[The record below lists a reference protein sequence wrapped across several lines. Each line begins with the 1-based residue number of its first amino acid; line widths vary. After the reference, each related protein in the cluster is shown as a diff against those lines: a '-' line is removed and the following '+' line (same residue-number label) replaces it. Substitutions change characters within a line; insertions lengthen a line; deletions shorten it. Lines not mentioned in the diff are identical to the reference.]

1 MKTTARTGVELSA
14 GGGSTSTALIRP
26 LETQRMSAG
35 GMQQAG
41 AMGRLLTPRRP
52 ISPRLST
59 TISLTVAAGLLVGW
73 SIATY
78 GGFTDTT
85 FFPPPHEV
93 LNSFF
98 RTLTDGTLA
107 KHTWSSLVV
116 INIGFIISSLLAV
129 PLGVLMGS
137 FKVVQAA
144 IEPLVNFI
152 RYLPVTSMIPL
163 LILWVGIGINEKIA
177 VIIIGTFFQQI
188 VMVADTARQVPNEL
202 LSAAYTL
209 GATRS
214 QVVTRVLLPATLPG
228 IMDTLRVTMGWAWT
242 YLVVAELVGSS
253 SGLGYMSMQAMR
265 GLHADLIFVAILVI
279 GILGMIMDLM
289 FRWLKRQFMTWADQ
303 R

>member
-1 MKTTARTGVELSA
+1 
-14 GGGSTSTALIRP
+14 
-26 LETQRMSAG
+26 MSAG
-35 GMQQAG
+35 GMQQVG

-52 ISPRLST
+52 ISPRLTT
-59 TISLTVAAGLLVGW
+59 TISLTVAAGLLVAW

-93 LNSFF
+93 LTSFF

-214 QVVTRVLLPATLPG
+214 QVVTGVLLPG

-253 SGLGYMSMQAMR
+253 SGLGYISMQAKR

-289 FRWLKRQFMTWADQ
+289 FRRLKRQFMPWADQ